1 MNIPFS
7 PPDINQ
13 EDIDEVVNALRSGW
27 ITTGPRTKEFEK
39 QIAEKNLDVAVDITG
54 CVGTCYL
61 EPIVDIYEDNGELT
75 RYVQIQPERVAEIV
89 ENHLE
94 KGQAVES
101 LAISKEDQQFI
112 EKQQRVVQRN
122 CG

>member
-1 MNIPFS
+1 MKVIIGEGS
-7 PPDINQ
+7 CGI
-13 EDIDEVVNALRSGW
+13 A
-27 ITTGPRTKEFEK
+27 TGAKKTAAEFEK

-61 EPIVDIYEDNGELT
+61 EPIVDIYEDNGEMT

-94 KGQAVES
+94 KGQAVE
-101 LAISKEDQQFI
+101 KPRDF
-112 EKQQRVVQRN
+112 QRRSAVY
-122 CG
+122 